1 MSARQSLEG
10 EQRNVIRGSVRTR
23 KCLTPRQAIHEHCID
38 CIGGPCAI
46 RNCDGH
52 KLADGPCI
60 FFSYRMGAG
69 RPPVRLIRKFCLYCM
84 GGSRKLV
91 RECSSTACAF
101 LPYRMGKN
109 PAMANRRVPLN
120 SRKRPRHGAV
130 FSLEST
136 NEASLDIPREG
147 RKLPNRKR
155 GRNELK
161 VRVCPNLILEFQP

>member
-1 MSARQSLEG
+1 MSARQSGEG

-23 KCLTPRQAIHEHCID
+23 KWLTPRQAIHEHCID
-38 CIGGPCAI
+38 CIGGPCVV
-46 RNCDGH
+46 RDCHGDQLG
-52 KLADGPCI
+52 DGPCI

-109 PAMANRRVPLN
+109 PALANRRVRLN
-120 SRKRPRHGAV
+120 SRKRLRHGAV

-136 NEASLDIPREG
+136 NEATLDTQVGAEAS
-147 RKLPNRKR
+147 K
-155 GRNELK
+155 
-161 VRVCPNLILEFQP
+161 